1 MHQNWNFFFLK
12 TMVNSQYLIDRIP
25 SSQGGC
31 GYVTLEFQLFY
42 FLCGVRRLVK
52 FWTLMTVVFNKPLIS
67 LGGIAYLK
75 IELSVFF
82 SFFTNDNHGHD
93 FFNYYYVNG
102 NTSLPSPSVPLP
114 TLPLFPRENCHSC
127 IPSHVIFLC
136 GFIMWEQS
144 LIPHLSI

>member
-1 MHQNWNFFFLK
+1 
-12 TMVNSQYLIDRIP
+12 
-25 SSQGGC
+25 
-31 GYVTLEFQLFY
+31 
-42 FLCGVRRLVK
+42 
-52 FWTLMTVVFNKPLIS
+52 MTVVFNKPLIS
-67 LGGIAYLK
+67 LGGIASLK

-102 NTSLPSPSVPLP
+102 NTSLPSPQCSLTLSTPL
-114 TLPLFPRENCHSC
+114 LFPRENCHSC